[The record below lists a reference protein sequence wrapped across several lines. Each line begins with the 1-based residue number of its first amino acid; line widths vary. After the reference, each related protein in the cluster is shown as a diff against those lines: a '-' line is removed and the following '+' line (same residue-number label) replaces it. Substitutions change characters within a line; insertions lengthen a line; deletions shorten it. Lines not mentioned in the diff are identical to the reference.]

1 MINRT
6 NNISFKRAIG
16 LPSIYN
22 MKPENMAKLDTTIN
36 VCNSFFPNNDVIFG
50 ADSNGELVYEVI
62 KTFTLLNLMHPK
74 VLENIKNIKIEDLSN
89 LVLMA
94 AAMKD
99 AHNKLWNLKEPFLRQ
114 KTDNIDNMDDLEIAY
129 EVRDAVMDFNDL
141 HPEDEN

>member
-36 VCNSFFPNNDVIFG
+36 VCNSFFPN
-50 ADSNGELVYEVI
+50 GELVYEVR
-62 KTFTLLNLMHPK
+62 KTFPLLNLMHPK

>member
-16 LPSIYN
+16 LPSLYN

-50 ADSNGELVYEVI
+50 ADSNGELVYEVR
-62 KTFTLLNLMHPK
+62 KTFPLLNLLHPK
-74 VLENIKNIKIEDLSN
+74 VLENIKNIKIEDLYN
-89 LVLMA
+89 LVLLA

-99 AHNKLWNLKEPFLRQ
+99 AHNKLWNIKEPCIRQ
-114 KTDNIDNMDDLEIAY
+114 KTTNIDMMDDLEIAY

-141 HPEDEN
+141 HPEEEN

>member
-50 ADSNGELVYEVI
+50 ADSNGELVYEVR
-62 KTFTLLNLMHPK
+62 KTFPLLNLMHPK

-114 KTDNIDNMDDLEIAY
+114 KKDKNDKKDD
-129 EVRDAVMDFNDL
+129 
-141 HPEDEN
+141 HENS